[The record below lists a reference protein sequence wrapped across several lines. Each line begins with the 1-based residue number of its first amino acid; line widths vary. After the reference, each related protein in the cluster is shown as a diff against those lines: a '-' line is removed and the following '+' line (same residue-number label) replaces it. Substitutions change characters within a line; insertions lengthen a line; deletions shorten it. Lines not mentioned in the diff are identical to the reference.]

1 MNDSKKL
8 DDNLVE
14 KNVDNANDITETEVN
29 IKNAK
34 NINDDILVEKV
45 SDEKIQDYLPDAE
58 VLSNSTEVL
67 SDHSKKETGLTSKE
81 AEELLIKYGP
91 NKLAEKKKQSKFI
104 IFAKQLKDTMIF
116 LLFVAMAASI
126 AVAIVGGVKSNW
138 EFDNHLLISF
148 IEPAIILIVI
158 IMYCILGGIQELKS
172 QEAVSSLKKMSVA
185 QVSVMRDGIV
195 KKIDAVNIVPGDL
208 ILVEAGD
215 KICADAILLTTNG
228 LECVESALTGESLPI
243 KKNANAKV
251 DENAPIGDQIN
262 KIFSG
267 CIVTNGAG
275 TAKVIGTGLKTQ
287 VGRIANLIDSQKTF
301 LTPMQLKL
309 HKLGRIFGYSGAVL
323 FILTF
328 LIQVFIL
335 GYTNFEFTW
344 TIALTTSI
352 SLAVAA
358 IPEGLGA
365 FTTIILSLGL
375 KKMATEYNGLIK
387 RVSSV
392 ETLGSTSV
400 ICTDKTG
407 TLTLNKMTV
416 TDLWVPNGKDKY
428 KNEKLTKPFRQLV
441 ENFLLCT
448 NSFLETKD
456 DGRVV
461 EIGDPTELSVIIYG
475 KEQGIDKDLLLIE
488 KMRLHCN
495 PFDSTRK
502 LMSTVNFIE
511 GKPVGI
517 VKGAPDVLVSKC
529 KDIKWEDVYPVIQ
542 SWAAKGYR
550 VIAVATKKLNNKNKF
565 DESSVE
571 NNLNFAGLVAMYD
584 PPRPE
589 TKDAISKCIAAGIKP
604 VMITGDHVDTAVAI
618 AKEIGIYKNGD
629 KAISGAE
636 LKEISDDYL
645 VEHIADYSVYARVS
659 PEDKLRIVKA
669 WQANDQVVAMTGDG
683 VNDAPAL
690 KAADI
695 GCAMGITGTD
705 VAKEASDMILMDD
718 NFKTIVA
725 SVSNG
730 RKVYQT
736 IKKVIQ
742 NILLSSIA
750 EIMIMFLGII
760 IFKFAYQDVLNA
772 GVTDAQK
779 FDLHIFG
786 ASQLLLINLV
796 TDGFPAIALGIQ
808 GTNDDLMNRRPFSK
822 YESIFARRMGW
833 NLLWQGFMF
842 GALGLVAFAIGVE
855 YSEGAWFGNTLKASL
870 ESQGLNS
877 FYAGS
882 GAAFIALGIGVSVH
896 ALSLMSN
903 ESIFKCNVKKNWIV
917 YGAVVISVLIIAFVS
932 LVPPVAL
939 VFGMPSELVSQGWQ
953 LVLISLAFALFPLL
967 VMEINKF
974 TYKSIQKEIMSIAT
988 VSSFEMIRRPMKRK
1002 RFFTFRRS
1010 KKIVVAK

>member
-1 MNDSKKL
+1 MDDLKKI
-8 DDNLVE
+8 DDKLIE
-14 KNVDNANDITETEVN
+14 KNVDNVNDITETEVN
-29 IKNAK
+29 IKNVK
-34 NINDDILVEKV
+34 NINDDILIDKV

-58 VLSNSTEVL
+58 VLSTSTEVL
-67 SDHSKKETGLTSKE
+67 SDHLKKETGLTTKE

-126 AVAIVGGVKSNW
+126 AVAIVGGVKTNW
-138 EFDNHLLISF
+138 EYNNHLLISF
-148 IEPAIILIVI
+148 IEPVIIFIVI

-172 QEAVSSLKKMSVA
+172 QEAVSSLKKMSVS
-185 QVSVMRDGIV
+185 QVSVMRDGVV
-195 KKIDAVNIVPGDL
+195 KKIEAANIVPGDL

-309 HKLGRIFGYSGAVL
+309 HKLGRVFGYSGAVL

-328 LIQVFIL
+328 LIQIFIL
-335 GYTNFEFTW
+335 GYTSFADTW

-428 KNEKLTKPFRQLV
+428 KNEKLTKPFKQLV

-448 NSFLETKD
+448 NSFLETKE

-461 EIGDPTELSVIIYG
+461 EIGDPTELSVIVYG
-475 KEQGIDKDLLLIE
+475 KEQGIDKELLLIE
-488 KMRLHCN
+488 RMRLHCN

-511 GKPVGI
+511 GKPVAI
-517 VKGAPDVLVSKC
+517 VKGAPDVLVSRC
-529 KDIKWEDVYPVIQ
+529 KDIKWEEVYPVIQ
-542 SWAAKGYR
+542 NWAAKGYR
-550 VIAVATKKLNNKNKF
+550 VIALGTKKLNNKNKF
-565 DESSVE
+565 DENSIE

-636 LKEISDDYL
+636 LKELSDEYL

-669 WQANDQVVAMTGDG
+669 WQENDQVVAMTGDG

-760 IFKFAYQDVLNA
+760 IFKFAYNDVLSEGA
-772 GVTDAQK
+772 DK

-842 GALGLVAFAIGVE
+842 GILGLVAFAIGVE
-855 YSEGAWFGNTLKASL
+855 YCQNNWFGLGSALKESL
-870 ESQGLNS
+870 TSQGLNS

-917 YGAVVISVLIIAFVS
+917 YGAVLISILIIAFVS

-939 VFGMPSELVSQGWQ
+939 VFGMPSEFVNLGWP
-953 LVLISLAFALFPLL
+953 LVLISLAFALIPLL
-967 VMEINKF
+967 IMEINKF

-988 VSSFEMIRRPMKRK
+988 VSSFEMIRRPQKRK

-1010 KKIVVAK
+1010 KKIVAIK

>member
-1 MNDSKKL
+1 MNESKNIDEL
-8 DDNLVE
+8 AE
-14 KNVDNANDITETEVN
+14 KNSDNTNNITETEVSAR
-29 IKNAK
+29 NAK
-34 NINDDILVEKV
+34 NINDDILVDKV
-45 SDEKIQDYLPDAE
+45 SDEKIQDYVPDAE
-58 VLSNSTEVL
+58 VLSTSTEVL
-67 SDHSKKETGLTSKE
+67 SDHLKKETGLTSEE
-81 AEELLIKYGP
+81 AEKLLIKYGP
-91 NKLAEKKKQSKFI
+91 NKLAEKKKQNKFV

-116 LLFVAMAASI
+116 LLFVAMIASI
-126 AVAIVGGVKSNW
+126 AVAIVGGVQNNW
-138 EFDNHLLISF
+138 IFNDHLLISF
-148 IEPAIILIVI
+148 IEPGIILIVI

-172 QEAVSSLKKMSVA
+172 QEAVSSLKKMSIS
-185 QVSVMRDGIV
+185 QVSVMRDGVV

-208 ILVEAGD
+208 MLIEAGD

-228 LECVESALTGESLPI
+228 LECVESALTGETLPI
-243 KKNANAKV
+243 KKNAHAKV
-251 DENAPIGDQIN
+251 DENSPIGDQIN
-262 KIFSG
+262 KVFSG
-267 CIVTNGAG
+267 CIVTNGTG
-275 TAKVIGTGLKTQ
+275 TAKVIGTGSKTQ

-309 HKLGRIFGYSGAVL
+309 HRLGRIFGYAGAVL

-328 LIQVFIL
+328 LIQVLIL
-335 GYTNFEFTW
+335 GIGNIGNTW

-416 TDLWVPNGKDKY
+416 TDLWTPKGKDKY
-428 KNEKLTKPFRQLV
+428 KNDKLTKPFRELV

-448 NSFLETKD
+448 NSFLEVKS

-475 KEQGIDKDLLLIE
+475 KEKGIDKDLLLIE
-488 KMRLHCN
+488 RMRLHCN

-502 LMSTVNFIE
+502 LMSTVNFVD
-511 GKPVGI
+511 GKPFGI

-529 KDIKWEDVYPVIQ
+529 KDIKWDEVYPVIQ
-542 SWAAKGYR
+542 TWSAKGYR
-550 VIAVATKKLNNKNKF
+550 VIAVGTKKLNTRNKF
-565 DESSVE
+565 DESIVE
-571 NNLNFAGLVAMYD
+571 NNLNFSGLVAMYD

-589 TKDAISKCIAAGIKP
+589 TKNAISKCIAAGIKP

-629 KAISGAE
+629 KAISGVE
-636 LKEISDDYL
+636 LKAISDEYL
-645 VEHIADYSVYARVS
+645 IENIADYSVYARVS

-760 IFKFAYQDVLNA
+760 IFRYAYPEVL
-772 GVTDAQK
+772 GDGY
-779 FDLHIFG
+779 DLHIFG

-855 YSEGAWFGNTLKASL
+855 YCQNNWFGIGQNLLNTL

-882 GAAFIALGIGVSVH
+882 ATAFIALGIGVSIH

-917 YGAVVISVLIIAFVS
+917 YSAVYVSILIIAFVS
-932 LVPPVAL
+932 LVSPVAL
-939 VFGMPSELVSQGWQ
+939 VFGMPSTLIDQGWP
-953 LVLISLAFALFPLL
+953 LILIALLFALFPLL

-974 TYKSIQKEIMSIAT
+974 TYQSIQKEVMSIAT
-988 VSSFEMIRRPMKRK
+988 VSNFEMIRRPIKRK
-1002 RFFTFRRS
+1002 RFFAFRKRNRIQIQKNS
-1010 KKIVVAK
+1010 L